1 MLIRSLAHFLI
12 AHTLKIALFNEW
24 LWASRS
30 NRSVQM
36 SDCELI
42 AQVAHDKRGT
52 VSESIR
58 SLMTKRL
65 TVSNLLRSLVIK
77 ERMSVFFRSFALS
90 LTKNQQ
96 FALKNLN
103 KIVSFVNFFV
113 SFFKQWAKCSFPRSG
128 CSPKLRDCERFALVP
143 HQKYA
148 NEQIARFFE
157 RITYSLIF
165 SQKTSDSLKNWWVNS
180 PPWIFSNFSKLFT
193 QSLISIFYVLSSV
206 VNKIHWCQ
214 FYPNILFLN
223 HFLRVV
229 VVENWRSLELL

>member
-1 MLIRSLAHFLI
+1 M
-12 AHTLKIALFNEW
+12 
-24 LWASRS
+24 
-30 NRSVQM
+30 
-36 SDCELI
+36 
-42 AQVAHDKRGT
+42 T
-52 VSESIR
+52 VSESLKSLSTNEWLRANR
-58 SLMTKRL
+58 SGCSWQKRD
-65 TVSNLLRSLVIK
+65 R
-77 ERMSVFFRSFALS
+77 ERIAQVPHDKKINSKQFAQVARDKRANERFFRSFALS

-103 KIVSFVNFFV
+103 KIVSFVHFFV
-113 SFFKQWAKCSFPRSG
+113 SFFKQWANCSFPRSG
-128 CSPKLRDCERFALVP
+128 SSPKLRDCERFALVP